1 MNKSKFLKKSLAAL
15 LAVMLVV
22 AMVPL
27 SAAADEMPEF
37 PLPNMTRLYINGS
50 DVALEDG
57 VFAADIAE
65 DADDVELRADSG
77 SLGTA
82 GFNQA
87 TLAVLKSDSV
97 TSKQVTTTAADFDF
111 ADYATE
117 ENGVVTLKLRLTS
130 VGNKESFK
138 DFEVKLTRTTQGTTA
153 ELESATPIQSTG
165 LYTAEI
171 GDNVINVTV
180 AREAGSTAGST
191 NPSIT
196 LKAKDNATIAGT
208 VSGRPLTAGNTV
220 RVDKV
225 ADGETITITSESGN
239 NTAEWTFKVTYV
251 DALDT
256 ISVNGVTGVI
266 SDKLDNSNFTT
277 TTPDGIPDTVTVSL
291 EASAFE
297 DTLGN
302 IQLTKKLPVS
312 FSVKG
317 NITTVNINAATDI
330 NAATNATEV
339 KAGGTF
345 TFDSV
350 NSTNPS
356 RTYNLWVPSGNDGT
370 NKDWQQYK
378 LVIELKRDNSTA
390 IESAVIMDEIATI
403 DGAKIHAVLPEQT
416 ATGATINLG
425 AINDIKL
432 VTDSSVTSVYMDD
445 TTTPPVNFFKKTAN
459 TPVAGKTT
467 WSADTSKTAD
477 LSTPKII
484 TVTAQNGEIQQYT
497 ISAEKDT
504 NRTLAE
510 LNSITLQDPA
520 GNRYNGVISGHKV
533 TFNNIPYM
541 TTSLLDWKVF
551 AEPNASATALISN
564 GTPAQNVTIVNG
576 TTTGEK
582 LFADATMAVA
592 PNKTRTYTGVNVKV
606 VNKNDQSVF
615 TEYTTELVLVAPKTG
630 NTLSSLKVS
639 AQTTTPVG
647 AINNVVN
654 DRITDANTITGE
666 IKKKYTDNTGTITFK
681 QPFSLSRNNS
691 QSSGVYDVITEL
703 TTDNGGVAYIGEV
716 NNGVLSFNTSST
728 SSVGKMSALSSD
740 KKTFGSSYMIVR
752 KSGGFWGKLAIV
764 VLPEEIARTVAS
776 NATSIV
782 KVDTDLGTV
791 YSVKDE
797 ALDAEHNPNLKSI
810 AIGDTTLTISGD
822 KITGTLPYSL
832 TTDKTDG
839 TNAKFVT
846 FETQSN
852 FAYWPNYNSDGKVNG
867 VEAGV
872 SNTNRKLSFKRNA
885 DHTVDV
891 YELSASASQMTNNE
905 FTVNAEDC
913 LVGGVGATH
922 STHKYTFDLKWAD
935 PNTEAKITSFS
946 VTGRTG
952 AISGQN
958 VTVAV
963 PYLTDVKGL
972 IPTFT
977 LSSGATMMLDDA
989 SKGVIESG
997 KTTLDFSNPVKVIV
1011 KSEDGKRTEHYTIT
1025 VNEGEMF
1032 TDVNTNDWFY
1042 DVVLKAAT
1050 EGWINGRG
1058 DGIFDPYSTMTRA
1071 DFANIIAKMQGFN
1084 PDDYTDSRFA
1094 DVPSSHYASAA
1105 IAFCADKEYINGV
1118 GDNNFDPGANITRE
1132 QAAAIVCRVN
1142 GIKEEAG
1149 NTTYADDANIS
1160 TWAKGY
1166 VKAATTS
1173 GIFEGEGEGFNPQR
1187 PLRRCEGAAILVRST
1202 SK

>member
-37 PLPNMTRLYINGS
+37 PLPDMTRLYIDGN

-97 TSKQVTTTAADFDF
+97 TSKPVTTTANTFDF

-130 VGNKESFK
+130 VDNKESFK

-180 AREAGSTAGST
+180 ARAAGEDTTT
-191 NPSIT
+191 NPSVILAT
-196 LKAKDNATIAGT
+196 KDKATIDT
-208 VSGRPLTAGNTV
+208 NSTDVTAVTGGY
-220 RVDKV
+220 RVDKITN
-225 ADGETITITSESGN
+225 GKTITITSQSTN
-239 NTAEWTFKVTYV
+239 NTAEWTFKVTKV
-251 DALDT
+251 DALD
-256 ISVNGVTGVI
+256 SFSFNGTAGVI
-266 SDKLDNSNFTT
+266 TDTDDDNVPDK
-277 TTPDGIPDTVTVSL
+277 VTVSL
-291 EASAFE
+291 DKDVFVDS
-297 DTLGN
+297 LGN
-302 IQLTKKLPVS
+302 PVTSNMKLPVS
-312 FSVKG
+312 LFVKG
-317 NITTVNINAATDI
+317 NVGHVYIDTANTATVS
-330 NAATNATEV
+330 V
-339 KAGGTF
+339 PVGT
-345 TFDSV
+345 SKKV
-350 NSTNPS
+350 NSGDDYVLATVPTAGSPS
-356 RTYNLWVPSGNDGT
+356 TLYLFVPSGTEATDTSPKT
-370 NKDWQQYK
+370 NYQKYT
-378 LVIELKRDNSTA
+378 LVVELKKSNNTA
-390 IESAVIMDEIATI
+390 IESVTIMDEIATI
-403 DGAKIHAVLPEQT
+403 DGAKIHAVLPDKKADGT
-416 ATGATINLG
+416 TTINLN
-425 AINDIKL
+425 AIDNIKI
-432 VTDSSVTSVYMDD
+432 VTDDTVQGVYMDSAD
-445 TTTPPVNFFKKTAN
+445 TPPVNFFKAGTPAGGKITWAMDTTAN
-459 TPVAGKTT
+459 SNAGTT
-467 WSADTSKTAD
+467 AN
-477 LSTPKII
+477 LSSPKII

-551 AEPNASATALISN
+551 AEPNASATARV
-564 GTPAQNVTIVNG
+564 GTNTIVNG

-582 LFADATMAVA
+582 LFADATLAVA

-681 QPFSLSRNNS
+681 QPFSLSRNNT
-691 QSSGVYDVITEL
+691 QSTGVYDIITEL

-716 NNGVLSFNTSST
+716 NNGVLSFSTSST

-740 KKTFGSSYMIVR
+740 KKTFGSSYMTVR
-752 KSGGFWGKLAIV
+752 KFRGFWGKLAIV

-776 NATSIV
+776 NATRIA

-797 ALDAEHNPNLKSI
+797 ALDAEHNANLKSI

-846 FETQSN
+846 FETQSK

-872 SNTNRKLSFKRNA
+872 SKTNRKLSFKRNA

-913 LVGGVGATH
+913 LVGGIGATH

-977 LSSGATMMLDDA
+977 LSSGATMELDDA